1 MRVISDGAAWRHAG
15 MQVDAAYLPH
25 TVFQN
30 ALTMNTSF
38 SPSSSLVQDL
48 LGQLQ
53 GAPLQQMSEQLG
65 IGGTQLQSAVGQALP
80 LLLGA
85 LGNNATPQGAAD
97 LLGSVLQGGGGGLGN
112 LLGGLL
118 GGGAAPQSADVLGS
132 LLGIMRTLPNKTAR
146 AIGTA
151 YVTIFRNVPLLI
163 QLFVWFYVAP
173 NFLPAGLKDWW
184 VNDLSASTS
193 ALISASIGL
202 GLFTAARVC
211 EQVRTGIEALPTGQ
225 VNAGYALGFSTAQLY
240 RYIILPQSFRT
251 ILPPLSSELTNCVKN
266 TSVASLVGVA
276 EIISQMKTI
285 SEYTQNTIEIYTYV
299 TIIFIVINICLIQF
313 MNFLEKRLRIPG
325 LIAGDK

>member
-1 MRVISDGAAWRHAG
+1 MNYSWNWGV
-15 MQVDAAYLPH
+15 L
-25 TVFQN
+25 FQSTGVGDSSYFN
-30 ALTMNTSF
+30 WILT
-38 SPSSSLVQDL
+38 
-48 LGQLQ
+48 
-53 GAPLQQMSEQLG
+53 
-65 IGGTQLQSAVGQALP
+65 
-80 LLLGA
+80 
-85 LGNNATPQGAAD
+85 
-97 LLGSVLQGGGGGLGN
+97 GLGW
-112 LLGGLL
+112 LLVI
-118 GGGAAPQSADVLGS
+118 AIVAWSIAFVLGS

-285 SEYTQNTIEIYTYV
+285 SEYTQNTIEIYTHV

>member
-1 MRVISDGAAWRHAG
+1 MNYSWNWGV
-15 MQVDAAYLPH
+15 L
-25 TVFQN
+25 FQSTGVGDSSFLN
-30 ALTMNTSF
+30 WILT
-38 SPSSSLVQDL
+38 
-48 LGQLQ
+48 
-53 GAPLQQMSEQLG
+53 
-65 IGGTQLQSAVGQALP
+65 
-80 LLLGA
+80 
-85 LGNNATPQGAAD
+85 
-97 LLGSVLQGGGGGLGN
+97 GLGW
-112 LLGGLL
+112 LLVI
-118 GGGAAPQSADVLGS
+118 AIVAWSIAFVLGS

-285 SEYTQNTIEIYTYV
+285 SEYTQNTIEIYTHV

>member
-1 MRVISDGAAWRHAG
+1 
-15 MQVDAAYLPH
+15 
-25 TVFQN
+25 
-30 ALTMNTSF
+30 
-38 SPSSSLVQDL
+38 
-48 LGQLQ
+48 
-53 GAPLQQMSEQLG
+53 
-65 IGGTQLQSAVGQALP
+65 
-80 LLLGA
+80 
-85 LGNNATPQGAAD
+85 
-97 LLGSVLQGGGGGLGN
+97 
-112 LLGGLL
+112 
-118 GGGAAPQSADVLGS
+118 
-132 LLGIMRTLPNKTAR
+132 MRTLPNKTAR

-163 QLFVWFYVAP
+163 QLFIWFYVAP
-173 NFLPAGLKDWW
+173 NFLPGSLHDWW

-240 RYIILPQSFRT
+240 RHIILPQSFRT

-266 TSVASLVGVA
+266 TSIASLVGVA

-299 TIIFIVINICLIQF
+299 TIIFIVINICLIQL
-313 MNFLEKRLRIPG
+313 MTLLEKRLRIPG

>member
-1 MRVISDGAAWRHAG
+1 LNWI
-15 MQVDAAYLPH
+15 
-25 TVFQN
+25 
-30 ALTMNTSF
+30 LT
-38 SPSSSLVQDL
+38 
-48 LGQLQ
+48 
-53 GAPLQQMSEQLG
+53 
-65 IGGTQLQSAVGQALP
+65 
-80 LLLGA
+80 
-85 LGNNATPQGAAD
+85 
-97 LLGSVLQGGGGGLGN
+97 GLGW
-112 LLGGLL
+112 LLVIALV
-118 GGGAAPQSADVLGS
+118 AWSIAFVLGS

-163 QLFVWFYVAP
+163 QLFIWFYVAP
-173 NFLPAGLKDWW
+173 NFLPGSLHDWW

-240 RYIILPQSFRT
+240 RHIILPQSFRT

-266 TSVASLVGVA
+266 TSIASLVGVA

-299 TIIFIVINICLIQF
+299 TIIFIVINICLIQL
-313 MNFLEKRLRIPG
+313 MTLLEKRLRIPG

>member
-1 MRVISDGAAWRHAG
+1 MDYSWNWGV
-15 MQVDAAYLPH
+15 L
-25 TVFQN
+25 FQSTGVGDSSYFN
-30 ALTMNTSF
+30 WILT
-38 SPSSSLVQDL
+38 
-48 LGQLQ
+48 
-53 GAPLQQMSEQLG
+53 
-65 IGGTQLQSAVGQALP
+65 
-80 LLLGA
+80 
-85 LGNNATPQGAAD
+85 
-97 LLGSVLQGGGGGLGN
+97 GLGW
-112 LLGGLL
+112 LLVI
-118 GGGAAPQSADVLGS
+118 AIVAWSIAFVLGS

-225 VNAGYALGFSTAQLY
+225 VNAGYALGFSTVQLY

>member
-1 MRVISDGAAWRHAG
+1 MNYSWNWGV
-15 MQVDAAYLPH
+15 L
-25 TVFQN
+25 FQS
-30 ALTMNTSF
+30 T
-38 SPSSSLVQDL
+38 
-48 LGQLQ
+48 G
-53 GAPLQQMSEQLG
+53 
-65 IGGTQLQSAVGQALP
+65 VG
-80 LLLGA
+80 
-85 LGNNATPQGAAD
+85 NSTYFNWIVT
-97 LLGSVLQGGGGGLGN
+97 GLGW
-112 LLGGLL
+112 LLVI
-118 GGGAAPQSADVLGS
+118 AIVAWSIAFVLGS

-202 GLFTAARVC
+202 GLFTAARGC